1 VVIGGSMSDAGHA
14 ITAVLFHD
22 RAPLAWLIVAGYFI
36 AAAAAFWASRS
47 ARKRDRRFWMGT
59 ALVLAFL
66 GLNKELDLQ
75 TLLTVEGRSFAHYA
89 GWYEQRR
96 LVQGIFLLVM
106 AVVGVVAI
114 AALIRWLRRSPV
126 QVRTAAVGIVLLF
139 TFVLVRAG
147 SFHHLD
153 DWVTLNVAGMRGGW
167 WLELA
172 GTAVI
177 GLSALAYRMRRKQ
190 R

>member
-1 VVIGGSMSDAGHA
+1 MSDAGHTIA
-14 ITAVLFHD
+14 AVLFHD
-22 RAPLAWLIVAGYFI
+22 RAPLAWLIVASYFVG
-36 AAAAAFWASRS
+36 AAAAFWASRS
-47 ARKRDRRFWMGT
+47 ARKRDRRFWIGT
-59 ALVLAFL
+59 ALLLVFL

-96 LVQGIFLLVM
+96 VVQGIFLLVM

-114 AALIRWLRRSPV
+114 AALVRWLRKSPG
-126 QVRTAAVGIVLLF
+126 QVKTAAVGIVLLF
-139 TFVLVRAG
+139 TFVLIRAG
-147 SFHHLD
+147 SFHHID
-153 DWVTLNVAGMRGGW
+153 DWVTINVAGMRTGW

-172 GTAVI
+172 GTALI
-177 GLSALAYRMRRKQ
+177 GLSALAYRIRRKQ